1 MRKRTPYVL
10 AGLLAGAC
18 CTCTFAQVE
27 EVKETFRKPQEALE
41 LPLAP
46 YRAGSVKQKWDV
58 AVTDITLAKALERWA
73 AKAGW
78 RVRWDAD
85 RHVLISAPA
94 IYEGSF
100 EDAVATVLAT
110 PGIRGSAYPLE
121 ACVYANTPPLIR
133 ITRMGDQANEC
144 PSQ

>member
-1 MRKRTPYVL
+1 MKSRTPTVL
-10 AGLLAGAC
+10 AALLASAC
-18 CTCTFAQVE
+18 FTCAFAQVE
-27 EVKETFRKPQEALE
+27 EVRETFRKPQETQE

-46 YRAGSVKQKWDV
+46 YRASAVKQKWDV
-58 AVTDITLAKALERWA
+58 AVTDITLAKALDRWA

-94 IYEGSF
+94 VYEGSF
-100 EDAVATVLAT
+100 EDAVAAVLAT

-133 ITRMGDQANEC
+133 VTRMGDQVNEC
-144 PSQ
+144 PNQ